1 MTELEAPGLSTHR
14 VLVSLKEAARII
26 GAQGVSIQ
34 NIRESNKVKIGISP
48 HERGCSDRILSC
60 TGSTQAVANAIG
72 DVVEILNQDDSEP
85 EVHTYKPLNFILPLP
100 TSSEIQDPDSIK
112 RIGNIRLIVSNS
124 QVSSI
129 IGTQGSRIKSL
140 IETHGVKV
148 VASKNFLPDSQD
160 RVVEIQGFPGSIT
173 SCLVDISEI
182 LSQETKPAHEKQYYP
197 HTKSQEEGSVSKEVT
212 IPVEF
217 VGALLGRG
225 GNRVSSLRKYTKTKV
240 IVSDEPNEDNNRV
253 FTITGN
259 NQNSVKLA
267 ETMLLKNLE
276 TEKQR
281 REEKS

>member
-1 MTELEAPGLSTHR
+1 MADFETPELTTLR
-14 VLVSLKEAARII
+14 VLVSLKEAARVI
-26 GAQGVSIQ
+26 GSQGVSIQ
-34 NIRESNKVKIGISP
+34 KIRESNNVKIGISP

-60 TGSTQAVANAIG
+60 TGSAQAASSAVS
-72 DVVEILNQDDSEP
+72 DVVEILNEEDGLP
-85 EVHTYKPLNFILPLP
+85 EEHSYKPLNFILPVP
-100 TSSEIQDPDSIK
+100 TATEIQDPESSK
-112 RIGNIRLIVSNS
+112 RIGNLRLIVSNS

-129 IGTQGSRIKSL
+129 IGAQGSRIKSL
-140 IETHGVKV
+140 IEKHGVKV

-160 RVVEIQGFPGSIT
+160 RIVEIQGFPGSIAA
-173 SCLVDISEI
+173 CLLDISDI
-182 LSQETKPAHEKQYYP
+182 LARETKPTNEKQYYP
-197 HTKSQEEGSVSKEVT
+197 HTKSQEEGSVTKDVA

-240 IVSDEPNEDNNRV
+240 IVSDEPNEDNSRI

-281 REEKS
+281 REEKE